1 MPSVLR
7 FDRDVF
13 ELGCRLCTEVRRID
27 LACTRLLNGVESGLC
42 NIRSQ
47 FVADVEAGVHPAP
60 PRKVKE
66 EDTITWLLSRC
77 VSGSPTLWQNYPGRK
92 KTCDLVV
99 TLEDGPTVWIELK
112 LAWKAWQNC
121 SGSVGHS
128 SAYKPYLLGSK
139 HKTHSA
145 ADDFA
150 KLVDLAPPTA
160 HIGFLL
166 IGFDS
171 VESPMDTE
179 VAALVRDAHS
189 KGWTAQHLMWP
200 DRRSSTCRIHCW
212 FWQHL
217 PREMQIVATGVG
229 GFT

>member
-1 MPSVLR
+1 MQSKSRLNLQVS
-7 FDRDVF
+7 
-13 ELGCRLCTEVRRID
+13 ELGWRLCSEVRCID
-27 LACTRLLNGVESGLC
+27 IACTRLRNGIESGLC
-42 NIRSQ
+42 NIRTQ
-47 FVADVEAGVHPAP
+47 FAADVEAGIHPAP

-66 EDTITWLLSRC
+66 EDTITWLLSRGLPE
-77 VSGSPTLWQNYPGRK
+77 STPPALWQNYPGRK

-99 TLEDGPTVWIELK
+99 TLADGSLVWIELK

-121 SGSVGHS
+121 NGSVGHS

-150 KLVDLAPPTA
+150 KLVDLAPSIA
-160 HIGFLL
+160 HLGFLL

-171 VESPMDTE
+171 VESPMETE
-179 VAALVRDAHS
+179 VAALVKDAHS

-200 DRRSSTCRIHCW
+200 DRRSGTCRIHCW

-217 PREMQIVATGVG
+217 PREMQFVATEC
-229 GFT
+229 